1 MGRSGARLNS
11 LCGRRCRRSCL
22 AFAGCFGTLRGMTN
36 DKIIKLGV
44 GLEDV
49 TPAMVIGFLKEDEK
63 V

>member
-1 MGRSGARLNS
+1 
-11 LCGRRCRRSCL
+11 L

>member
-1 MGRSGARLNS
+1 
-11 LCGRRCRRSCL
+11 
-22 AFAGCFGTLRGMTN
+22 MTN
-36 DKIIKLGV
+36 DKIINLGV